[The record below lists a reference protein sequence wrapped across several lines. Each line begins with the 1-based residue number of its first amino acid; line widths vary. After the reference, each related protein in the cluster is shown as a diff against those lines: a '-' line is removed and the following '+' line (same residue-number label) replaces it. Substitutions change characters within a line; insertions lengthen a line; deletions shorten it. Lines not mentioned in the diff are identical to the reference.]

1 MGNRNDIHKWC
12 FFVIPDTT
20 VSCCLKHSM
29 KFYSG
34 KYSCGRELQFE
45 SYDREGIICSIICSK
60 SAPSNHSEKIDL
72 PLSIC
77 LYELKEIGCSCLYS
91 LYYSEKNSDHEHDDI
106 NDANETNGE
115 SNKQEMHTDTIPI
128 FVLNR

>member
-1 MGNRNDIHKWC
+1 MSWLVEVVNLPLNLIITRVCFIEAVRNRNDIHKWC
-12 FFVIPDTT
+12 FFIIPDTT

-34 KYSCGRELQFE
+34 KYSCGRKLQFE
-45 SYDREGIICSIICSK
+45 FCDSEGIMCSIICSE

-91 LYYSEKNSDHEHDDI
+91 LYYSEK
-106 NDANETNGE
+106 
-115 SNKQEMHTDTIPI
+115 KQWTWTWWY
-128 FVLNR
+128 

>member
-1 MGNRNDIHKWC
+1 MRNRNDIHKWC
-12 FFVIPDTT
+12 FFIIPDTT

-34 KYSCGRELQFE
+34 KYSCGRKLQFE
-45 SYDREGIICSIICSK
+45 FYDSEGIMCSIICSE

-77 LYELKEIGCSCLYS
+77 LYELKEIGCSRLYS
-91 LYYSEKNSDHEHDDI
+91 LYYSEKKTVNVNMMI
-106 NDANETNGE
+106 LTTRM
-115 SNKQEMHTDTIPI
+115 KQMENLTSKRCTLTLSQ
-128 FVLNR
+128 FLY